1 MEKWKI
7 INNFSNYEISTEG
20 RVRNLKTQ
28 YILKGRESKSGYLQ
42 VFIKNDIDGD
52 FKNQYIHRLVAI
64 HFIENPNNKKEVN
77 HIDGNKL
84 NNTLENLEWCTSS
97 ENQKTSTKYIRKKK
111 NFSKKN
117 REIF

>member
-64 HFIENPNNKKEVN
+64 HFIENPNNITNIIGINLATVT
-77 HIDGNKL
+77 IKL
-84 NNTLENLEWCTSS
+84 RIAPSLTPA
-97 ENQKTSTKYIRKKK
+97 TKMK
-111 NFSKKN
+111 
-117 REIF
+117 

>member
-42 VFIKNDIDGD
+42 VFI
-52 FKNQYIHRLVAI
+52 
-64 HFIENPNNKKEVN
+64 NK
-77 HIDGNKL
+77 IL
-84 NNTLENLEWCTSS
+84 
-97 ENQKTSTKYIRKKK
+97 
-111 NFSKKN
+111 
-117 REIF
+117 